1 MQKEY
6 DLTKTSIHTAI
17 HDFLS
22 TNGATITNYVAN
34 DIIVV
39 SMKNDRFN
47 AIIKEITENSKK
59 YDLLFLIPK
68 YDSSKSI
75 IDQESALVGETEIN
89 KVKRRFLFAGVL
101 YDDSVGVLECNML
114 SDSMMFST
122 IDTRDIVRKTQHMF
136 VGELNNK
143 YLNPIDCMFY
153 GGSSSVGVD
162 KDGNVLVSFN
172 KGELQ
177 VALYMDMDNLPTAG
191 EHYDHWSS
199 NIELDGVLITVNRL
213 VISVTPNN
221 LNRSLP
227 TYFVM
232 NSPKL
237 NLPTKNH
244 NTCNGITL
252 CLPILFFVQ
261 REPRVLDTYSAVGS
275 TSIITFVDMFN
286 MSSGRIIQTSYPIEM
301 PYYQCF
307 PIYKRRSVD
316 GIVGYN
322 GIAFLQGDKKEVV
335 DTDSNTSHT
344 GDNTDTTP
352 AGTTETKITET
363 GATSTVDTENNITVN
378 S

>member
-22 TNGATITNYVAN
+22 TNGATIVNYTAN
-34 DIIVV
+34 DITVISLKNNQFNVV
-39 SMKNDRFN
+39 
-47 AIIKEITENSKK
+47 IKEITNGSKK
-59 YDLLFLIPK
+59 YDILFLVPK

-89 KVKRRFLFAGVL
+89 KVKCRFLFAGVL

-143 YLNPIDCMFY
+143 YLNPTDCIFY
-153 GGSSSVGVD
+153 GGNNAVGVD
-162 KDGNVLVSFN
+162 GDGNVLVSFN

-199 NIELDGVLITVNRL
+199 NIEFGGKLITLNRL
-213 VISVTPNN
+213 VISVTPEY
-221 LNRSLP
+221 LNKSLP
-227 TYFVM
+227 TYYVI
-232 NSPKL
+232 SSLAL

-275 TSIITFVDMFN
+275 TNIITFVDMFN
-286 MSSGRIIQTSYPIEM
+286 MSSGRIIQSSYPTEQ

-307 PIYKRRSVD
+307 PIYKRRSEK
-316 GIVGYN
+316 GILGYT
-322 GIAFLQGDKKEVV
+322 GIAFRQEDRKE
-335 DTDSNTSHT
+335 TTGTETNTST
-344 GDNTDTTP
+344 KNNTTT
-352 AGTTETKITET
+352 
-363 GATSTVDTENNITVN
+363 N
-378 S
+378 

>member
-39 SMKNDRFN
+39 SMMNDRFN

-89 KVKRRFLFAGVL
+89 KVKCRFLFAGVL

-122 IDTRDIVRKTQHMF
+122 IDTRDIVRKTQHIF

-143 YLNPIDCMFY
+143 YLNPTDCIFY
-153 GGSSSVGVD
+153 GGNNAVGVD
-162 KDGNVLVSFN
+162 GDGNILVSFN

-199 NIELDGVLITVNRL
+199 NIEFDGVLITVNRL
-213 VISVTPNN
+213 VISVTPEY
-221 LNRSLP
+221 LNKSLP

-275 TSIITFVDMFN
+275 TSIITFVGMFN
-286 MSSGRIIQTSYPIEM
+286 MSSGRIIQTSYPIER

-307 PIYKRRSVD
+307 PIYKRRS
-316 GIVGYN
+316 GIGILGYN
-322 GIAFLQGDKKEVV
+322 GIAFLQGDKVG
-335 DTDSNTSHT
+335 TDSNT
-344 GDNTDTTP
+344 G
-352 AGTTETKITET
+352 TET
-363 GATSTVDTENNITVN
+363 GASTGTSTGVSTSTMDTKNNTTVN

>member
-6 DLTKTSIHTAI
+6 DLTKTSVHTAI

-39 SMKNDRFN
+39 SMMNDRFN

-89 KVKRRFLFAGVL
+89 KVKCRFLFAGVL

-122 IDTRDIVRKTQHMF
+122 IDTRDFVRKTQHMF

-143 YLNPIDCMFY
+143 YLNPTDCIFY
-153 GGSSSVGVD
+153 GGNNAVGVD
-162 KDGNVLVSFN
+162 GDGNIFIKFN

-213 VISVTPNN
+213 VISVTPEY
-221 LNRSLP
+221 LNKSLP

-232 NSPKL
+232 NSTKL
-237 NLPTKNH
+237 NLYTKNH

-261 REPRVLDTYSAVGS
+261 REPRVLDLYSVVGS
-275 TSIITFVDMFN
+275 TNTITFVDMFN
-286 MSSGRIIQTSYPIEM
+286 MSSGRIIQSSYPTEQ

-307 PIYKRRSVD
+307 PIYKRRSEKCLL
-316 GIVGYN
+316 GYT
-322 GIAFLQGDKKEVV
+322 GIAFRQEDKKEI
-335 DTDSNTSHT
+335 TGTETNTS
-344 GDNTDTTP
+344 
-352 AGTTETKITET
+352 I
-363 GATSTVDTENNITVN
+363 ENKTIAK
-378 S
+378 

>member
-22 TNGATITNYVAN
+22 TNGATIVNYVAN
-34 DIIVV
+34 DTIVV
-39 SMKNDRFN
+39 SIMNDRFN

-59 YDLLFLIPK
+59 YDILFLVPK

-75 IDQESALVGETEIN
+75 IDQESALVCEAKIN
-89 KVKRRFLFAGVL
+89 KVKCRFLFAGVL

-143 YLNPIDCMFY
+143 YLNPTDCIFY
-153 GGSSSVGVD
+153 GGNNSVGVD

-213 VISVTPNN
+213 VISVTPKY
-221 LNRSLP
+221 LNKSLP

-232 NSPKL
+232 SSPKL

-275 TSIITFVDMFN
+275 TNIITFVDMFN

-307 PIYKRRSVD
+307 PIYKRRSEG
-316 GIVGYN
+316 GILGYT
-322 GIAFLQGDKKEVV
+322 GIAFRQEDKKE
-335 DTDSNTSHT
+335 TTGTGTNTST
-344 GDNTDTTP
+344 KNNTTT
-352 AGTTETKITET
+352 
-363 GATSTVDTENNITVN
+363 N
-378 S
+378 

>member
-22 TNGATITNYVAN
+22 TNGATIVNYVAN
-34 DIIVV
+34 DTIVI
-39 SMKNDRFN
+39 SLMSNKFN
-47 AIIKEITENSKK
+47 VVIKEITENSKK

-89 KVKRRFLFAGVL
+89 KVKCRFLFAGVL

-122 IDTRDIVRKTQHMF
+122 IDTRDIIRKTQHMF

-143 YLNPIDCMFY
+143 YLNPTDCIFY
-153 GGSSSVGVD
+153 GGSSSVGAD
-162 KDGNVLVSFN
+162 KDGNILVSFN

-213 VISVTPNN
+213 VISVTPEY
-221 LNRSLP
+221 LNKSLP

-237 NLPTKNH
+237 NLYTKNH

-261 REPRVLDTYSAVGS
+261 REPRALDTYSAVGS
-275 TSIITFVDMFN
+275 TNIITFVDMFN

-316 GIVGYN
+316 GIVGYS
-322 GIAFLQGDKKEVV
+322 GIAFLQGDKVN
-335 DTDSNTSHT
+335 TDSSTS
-344 GDNTDTTP
+344 
-352 AGTTETKITET
+352 TETETSTGTSTDSET
-363 GATSTVDTENNITVN
+363 GTAETGVTSTTDTENNTTVN

>member
-39 SMKNDRFN
+39 SIMNDRFN

-89 KVKRRFLFAGVL
+89 KVKCRFLFAGVL

-143 YLNPIDCMFY
+143 YLNPTDCIFY
-153 GGSSSVGVD
+153 GGNNAVGVD
-162 KDGNVLVSFN
+162 EDGNILVSFN

-213 VISVTPNN
+213 VISVTPEY
-221 LNRSLP
+221 LNKSLP

-232 NSPKL
+232 NSQKL
-237 NLPTKNH
+237 NLYTKNH

-261 REPRVLDTYSAVGS
+261 REPRVLDLYSVVGS
-275 TSIITFVDMFN
+275 TNTITFVDMFN
-286 MSSGRIIQTSYPIEM
+286 MSSGRIIQSSYPTEQ

-307 PIYKRRSVD
+307 PIYKRRSEK
-316 GIVGYN
+316 GLLGYT
-322 GIAFLQGDKKEVV
+322 GIAFRQEDKKE
-335 DTDSNTSHT
+335 TT
-344 GDNTDTTP
+344 G
-352 AGTTETKITET
+352 TETS
-363 GATSTVDTENNITVN
+363 TSTGNNTTTN
-378 S
+378 